1 MRLVLGLGDF
11 SLDWFSQME
20 RDGKYGGYSECSFSL
35 QLPGSGTQTIF
46 IKLVVSGNC

>member
-20 RDGKYGGYSECSFSL
+20 RDGKYGGYSECSWRVVVHKQSSL
-35 QLPGSGTQTIF
+35 S
-46 IKLVVSGNC
+46 